1 MHKEPKLFDR
11 LKEIIRTNKPFVF
24 FVCFVFVFILYA
36 NDRFRA
42 TFTSVA
48 QICTGIGAIVA
59 LLANLKQIERQNKL
73 EEERIKI
80 KWRRRIFVAVINE
93 YFYNKNIKKSSSLLE
108 EIAEKHNISVNSI
121 KKMQLMYSEIEKQ
134 GFRLFDLSN
143 NIYHGQY
150 DDELEECFA
159 L

>member
-1 MHKEPKLFDR
+1 MHKEPKLFDK
-11 LKEIIRTNKPFVF
+11 LKETIRTNKPFIF
-24 FVCFVFVFILYA
+24 FVCFVFIFILYTD
-36 NDRFRA
+36 DRFRA

-80 KWRRRIFVAVINE
+80 KWRRRIFVAIINE
-93 YFYNKNIKKSSSLLE
+93 YLYKQNIKTTLPKITEL
-108 EIAEKHNISVNSI
+108 ADKHNISVNSI
-121 KKMQLMYSEIEKQ
+121 KKMQLIYQEIEKQ
-134 GFRLFDLSN
+134 KFSIFEVSN

-150 DDELEECFA
+150 DDELEECF

>member
-11 LKEIIRTNKPFVF
+11 LKETIRTNKPFVF

-108 EIAEKHNISVNSI
+108 EIAEKHNITINSI
-121 KKMQLMYSEIEKQ
+121 KKMQLIYQEIEKQ
-134 GFRLFDLSN
+134 KFSIFEISN

-159 L
+159 F

>member
-1 MHKEPKLFDR
+1 MNNENKTLVKVKEYIR
-11 LKEIIRTNKPFVF
+11 LNKPFF
-24 FVCFVFVFILYA
+24 IFICSIFIFILYA

-108 EIAEKHNISVNSI
+108 EIAEKHNISINSI
-121 KKMQLMYSEIEKQ
+121 KKMQLIYQEIEKQ
-134 GFRLFDLSN
+134 KFSIFEVSN

-150 DDELEECFA
+150 DDELEECF